1 MSPHPQPEQFL
12 RVRDRGL
19 AWRLV
24 EGEVIVL
31 DLHRSEYLAVN
42 HTGAA
47 LWTML
52 ADGDGATRAQLAG
65 HLVERYGLDVTQAAA
80 DVQGFVITLEDRHLL
95 DAR

>member
-1 MSPHPQPEQFL
+1 MSSDEQPEQFL

-24 EGEVIVL
+24 EGEVVVL
-31 DLHRSEYLAVN
+31 DLDRSEYLAVN
-42 HTGAA
+42 HSGAA

-52 ADGDGATRAQLAG
+52 ADGTTRSQLAG
-65 HLVERYGLDVTQAAA
+65 HLVERYGLDVAQAAA
-80 DVQGFVITLEDRHLL
+80 DVHGFVVTLEDRHLL